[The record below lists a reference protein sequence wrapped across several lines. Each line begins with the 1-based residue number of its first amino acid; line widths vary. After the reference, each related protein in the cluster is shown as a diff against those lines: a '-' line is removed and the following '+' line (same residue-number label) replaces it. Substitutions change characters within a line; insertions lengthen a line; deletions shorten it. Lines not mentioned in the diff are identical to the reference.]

1 MNFFRVSGQG
11 GVTSDESQD
20 AMRIFA
26 TSPLDRD
33 VIMYRETGGH
43 RPRTDSNSSASSQD
57 RFKIGAFAGRSF
69 NAKIFSYGLLF
80 YHNNHNADPR
90 VI

>member
-1 MNFFRVSGQG
+1 M
-11 GVTSDESQD
+11 TSDESQD

-57 RFKIGAFAGRSF
+57 RFKIGAFAGPF
-69 NAKIFSYGLLF
+69 MTITVCCHYKTLIG
-80 YHNNHNADPR
+80 PR
-90 VI
+90 GDI

>member
-1 MNFFRVSGQG
+1 M
-11 GVTSDESQD
+11 TSDESQD

-69 NAKIFSYGLLF
+69 NKEYLVMVCYFTITITTQIQGL
-80 YHNNHNADPR
+80 YRRA
-90 VI
+90 

>member
-1 MNFFRVSGQG
+1 M
-11 GVTSDESQD
+11 TSDESQD

-57 RFKIGAFAGRSF
+57 RFKIGAFAGTFMTKTICCQYKNTDWS
-69 NAKIFSYGLLF
+69 KGF
-80 YHNNHNADPR
+80 YIRA
-90 VI
+90 